1 MNMNY
6 LMVSAHNEKH
16 LSKIDEIDA
25 TIMLN
30 LEDGV
35 PKDKKEI
42 ALKNIVKL
50 LKNGINKKIIVRV
63 NSLYESGLKEI
74 KTLNEFDVAFR
85 VPKINSVEELQKVF
99 EKTNNEIH
107 LSVETKEMFFNLK
120 EFKSLQIKAFYLG
133 ILDLF
138 DELNLNHS
146 LIKTENQLIHKI
158 LIDFSLKSRYL
169 GITPVGFVYQKYKDL
184 DGFRKWCEIQKDYG
198 FSGVGCITPAQV
210 EVANEVFKDED
221 LEYAKMIAQR
231 FEKEGAFTIDGLF
244 VDEPV
249 YKNYK
254 NMLKGK
260 I

>member
-1 MNMNY
+1 
-6 LMVSAHNEKH
+6 
-16 LSKIDEIDA
+16 
-25 TIMLN
+25 
-30 LEDGV
+30 
-35 PKDKKEI
+35 
-42 ALKNIVKL
+42 
-50 LKNGINKKIIVRV
+50 
-63 NSLYESGLKEI
+63 
-74 KTLNEFDVAFR
+74 
-85 VPKINSVEELQKVF
+85 
-99 EKTNNEIH
+99 
-107 LSVETKEMFFNLK
+107 
-120 EFKSLQIKAFYLG
+120 
-133 ILDLF
+133 LF